1 MFLQISLL
9 RVNGIDASIGALLNR
24 KYVDYSDDITPM
36 DEVLSFLKDNA
47 KEYFT
52 NEKLINN
59 ISSAESLSSIDLQCL
74 RYMMFNDNLDIM
86 VRMVDL
92 NAEPKEE
99 ETELVITNYNQY
111 INGVPYA
118 YNEVLP
124 TDDLD
129 VDSVFRKCDEVFKLF
144 DGKVFEGVKDPFIS
158 VVDNI
163 VPVEVM
169 MDGQIP
175 ESLTNYC
182 TSILSYIGVELFRVV
197 K

>member
-1 MFLQISLL
+1 MYLQISLL

-59 ISSAESLSSIDLQCL
+59 ISNADSLGYIDLQCL

-86 VRMVDL
+86 VRIVDS
-92 NAEPKEE
+92 NVEPKEE

-144 DGKVFEGVKDPFIS
+144 DGKVFEGIKDPFIS